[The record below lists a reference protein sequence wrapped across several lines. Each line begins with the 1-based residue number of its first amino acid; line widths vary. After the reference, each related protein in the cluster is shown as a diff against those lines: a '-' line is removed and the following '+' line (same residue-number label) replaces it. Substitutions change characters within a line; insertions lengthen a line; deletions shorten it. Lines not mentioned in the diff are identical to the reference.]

1 MDMIT
6 PAGEMAKA
14 HRNDFEKA
22 CIGIMKRIREA
33 NAKGYRDTCFTP
45 HPVEQYDAVKAEF
58 RKNGY
63 TFKPTGRIGGVWQDS
78 EQICW

>member
-6 PAGEMAKA
+6 PAKEMAKI
-14 HRNDFEKA
+14 HELDFQKA
-22 CIGIMKRIREA
+22 CTSVMKRIREA
-33 NAKGYRDTCFTP
+33 SASGYRNTTFNP

-63 TFKPTGRIGGVWQDS
+63 TFKPTGRIGGVWQDT
-78 EQICW
+78 EEICW